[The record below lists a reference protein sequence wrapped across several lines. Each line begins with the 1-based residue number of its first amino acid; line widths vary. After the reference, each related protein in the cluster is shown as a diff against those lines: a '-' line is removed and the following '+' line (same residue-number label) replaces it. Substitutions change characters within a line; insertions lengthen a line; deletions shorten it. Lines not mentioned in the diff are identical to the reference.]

1 MNTSY
6 GSLVVKIIIALLL
19 GLVILVFGLVGSIFV
34 SLFGGALFYGALMLA
49 LTGVAILF
57 TFFYLFIP
65 PWHRRKLHISLM
77 AAVLLMGLASAGYEI
92 RLAYHNSIPV
102 VSDQEVDMEQYR
114 PFMDHGNLAELEEPS
129 TLKLTSDLPR
139 MDGATALYPLYAAFA
154 QEVYPNRN
162 YPLYDSEVS
171 LTQTPEAYKRLI
183 KGEVD
188 IIFVAPPSEGQK
200 SMARRNG
207 RELKLTPI
215 GREAFVFFVN
225 GENPVEGLTT
235 EQIRGIYSGEITRW
249 NQVGGGD
256 KAIRAF
262 QRPEDS
268 GSQTMLER
276 IMDGRKLTDPPREN
290 RVSGMGGIIKQTADY
305 RNYKNAL
312 GFSFLFYAT
321 EMVRDGDIRLLSI
334 DGVMPERTTIANG
347 EYPLATEFY
356 AVTAGSDNPN
366 IDPLIEWI
374 LSPQGQELVELTG
387 YTPLNP

>member
-1 MNTSY
+1 MNKSY

-19 GLVILVFGLVGSIFV
+19 GIMILALGLAGAVFV
-34 SLFGGALFYGALMLA
+34 SLYGGALFYAPMMLV

-57 TFFYLFIP
+57 AFFYLFIP
-65 PWHRRKLHISLM
+65 SQHRRKLHISLL
-77 AAVLLMGLASAGYEI
+77 AILLLTGLAAAGYEI
-92 RLAYHNSIPV
+92 RLAYHNSILV

-114 PFMDHGNLAELEEPS
+114 PFMDHSNLAELDEPA

-154 QEVYPNRN
+154 QEIYPNKG
-162 YPLYDSEVS
+162 YPLYNSEVS
-171 LTQTPEAYKRLI
+171 LSQTPEAYKRLI
-183 KGEVD
+183 NGEAD
-188 IIFVAPPSEGQK
+188 IIFAAPPSEGQK

-249 NQVGGGD
+249 NQVGGEN
-256 KAIRAF
+256 KEIRAF

-276 IMDGRKLTDPPREN
+276 VMDGRELADPPREN
-290 RVSGMGGIIKQTADY
+290 RVSGMGGIIKRTADY

-321 EMVRDGDIRLLSI
+321 EMVRDGDIRLLAV

-366 IDPLIEWI
+366 VDLLLEWI
-374 LSPQGQELVELTG
+374 LSPQGQKLIELTG

>member
-1 MNTSY
+1 
-6 GSLVVKIIIALLL
+6 
-19 GLVILVFGLVGSIFV
+19 
-34 SLFGGALFYGALMLA
+34 
-49 LTGVAILF
+49 
-57 TFFYLFIP
+57 
-65 PWHRRKLHISLM
+65 
-77 AAVLLMGLASAGYEI
+77 
-92 RLAYHNSIPV
+92 
-102 VSDQEVDMEQYR
+102 MEQYR
-114 PFMDHGNLAELEEPS
+114 PFMDHSNLAELDEPA

-154 QEVYPNRN
+154 QEIYPNKG
-162 YPLYDSEVS
+162 YPLYNSEVS
-171 LTQTPEAYKRLI
+171 LSQTPEAYKRLI
-183 KGEVD
+183 NGEAD
-188 IIFVAPPSEGQK
+188 IIFAAPPSEGQK

-249 NQVGGGD
+249 NQVGGEN
-256 KAIRAF
+256 KEIRAF

-276 IMDGRKLTDPPREN
+276 VMDGRELADPPREN
-290 RVSGMGGIIKQTADY
+290 RVSGMGGIIKRTADY

-321 EMVRDGDIRLLSI
+321 EMVRDGDIRLLAV

-366 IDPLIEWI
+366 VDLLLEWI
-374 LSPQGQELVELTG
+374 LSPQGQKLIELTG